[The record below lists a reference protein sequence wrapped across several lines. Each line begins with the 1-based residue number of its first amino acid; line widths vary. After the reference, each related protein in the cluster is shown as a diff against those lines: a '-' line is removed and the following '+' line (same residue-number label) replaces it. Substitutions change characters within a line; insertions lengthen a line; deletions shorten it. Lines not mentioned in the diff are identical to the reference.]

1 MLPYTNSVSWRAT
14 YRPFGPHDTG
24 LGQYVLCA
32 RGRDHRPYEHR
43 VRMPILMPKDSKT
56 RFKEQIMTESTE
68 KQTVVE
74 RASGLSDQMLESVD
88 AGRQAVIEAVRKF
101 VSSLEEATPAL
112 ADESRRNTVI
122 DAALNLTDELSKA
135 LIELVRSVMAGAS
148 EALTPGRHT
157 KE

>member
-1 MLPYTNSVSWRAT
+1 
-14 YRPFGPHDTG
+14 
-24 LGQYVLCA
+24 
-32 RGRDHRPYEHR
+32 
-43 VRMPILMPKDSKT
+43 
-56 RFKEQIMTESTE
+56 MTESTE
-68 KQTVVE
+68 KETLVE
-74 RASGLSDQMLESVD
+74 RASGLSDEMLKSVD
-88 AGRQAVIEAVRKF
+88 AGRQTVIEAVREF
-101 VSSLEEATPAL
+101 VSALEEATPAL